1 MNNKKISIEKHILC
15 FLASFS
21 FCFSPFGMAN
31 SNLQKVNNDVISK
44 VSEKKLSTN
53 NANNECIVRI
63 DDNFCPIPT
72 VETSYDI
79 TWINSIKNS
88 SNNNI
93 VKLFFTNSTFTIMQ
107 QAFLALNY
115 MINENENTEK
125 NQKIAFFYNQ
135 NSQQYFDFLDDY
147 KNLMFINNVNQ
158 IGGTSNIKYNNIPSN
173 EMLDLISKFYKNLYG
188 DDIKFDIWI
197 PESSLTFIWNNHYN
211 SFFELLPNINKIYL
225 LTSGNYQTN
234 NFVLEYIK
242 EARKNNIS
250 KDEIESNLKFLQNKN
265 ASFENRYNKFYKT
278 KIYNYLIS
286 DLFTIFH
293 NIEYVDSPYYNINKN
308 KMYKAYL
315 INYDYID
322 LSIKLFKNNDNNEL
336 KIKKYI
342 NNYEN
347 VFNLQNNYL
356 KSFVYKG
363 IENYDPSK
371 KNVIWIGDYLIKDI
385 DNIDS
390 KRLEELQ
397 KVFLAFTRK
406 YSPNEYNYF
415 FKQHYSYDYKTQE
428 KLTNLITSLTN
439 GVKPIMFK
447 NIPWE
452 LFLSWDRNYL
462 NACLNNDHQSFFEKY
477 DDNNFEQKTRLIGMQ
492 FTSNILLTT
501 YSFLVKQYGIPSEQ
515 AWQYI
520 NPENFPVSGI
530 SDIQKPGK
538 SSWKSYDKQYRLN
551 LTKIEEIY
559 EPIYQKKLI
568 PNYSKSIKSAS
579 TFLKENNI
587 NFSPINTNK
596 TKLDIFLTSLA
607 TAVAVLIVVIP
618 LIVYVIKKRNE
629 IKLKGII
636 NEVKK

>member
-15 FLASFS
+15 FLTSFS
-21 FCFSPFGMAN
+21 FCFSPFGIVN

-53 NANNECIVRI
+53 NENNACIGRI

-72 VETSYDI
+72 IETSYDI

-115 MINENENTEK
+115 MINENENTEE

-135 NSQQYFDFLDDY
+135 NSQQFFDFLNDY

-415 FKQHYSYDYKTQE
+415 FKQHYSYNYKTQE
-428 KLTNLITSLTN
+428 KLTNLITSLSN

-477 DDNNFEQKTRLIGMQ
+477 DGNNFEQKTRLIGMQ

-520 NPENFPVSGI
+520 NPENFPVSGT

-559 EPIYQKKLI
+559 EPIYQKQLI